1 MKKEDSI
8 IVNSKSRSEWIS
20 IIEEWVHN
28 EVDRKMLVRYL
39 LDGVKLEPLAE
50 EFDIST
56 VHCQHRVDA
65 AKKQLFKHIKI
76 I

>member
-8 IVNSKSRSEWIS
+8 IVNSKSRSEWIA

-65 AKKQLFKHIKI
+65 AKKQLFKHI
-76 I
+76 

>member
-8 IVNSKSRSEWIS
+8 IVNSKSRSEWVS

>member
-8 IVNSKSRSEWIS
+8 IVNSKSHSEWMSLIQ
-20 IIEEWVHN
+20 EWVHN

-39 LDGVKLEPLAE
+39 LDGVKLGPLAE

-65 AKKQLFKHIKI
+65 AKKQLFKHI
-76 I
+76 